1 MTALRERMIEDLQLH
16 GLSNN
21 TQLCYVRSVRFLAEY
36 YRKPPDQI
44 TEEEL
49 REYFL
54 FLIKERR
61 VSPSTFR
68 IALCGIKFFY
78 EHTLQKHWATLELAR
93 PPAEKKLP
101 VVLTIDEVRQ
111 VLGCLR
117 SPRYR
122 VCLSTIYACGLR
134 IQEGTHLRVQDI
146 DGERKMIHVCH
157 GKGGK
162 DRYVPLSQPGLEMLR
177 RYWVTHRHPIWLFPS
192 PFGVGKLLSSATQ
205 PLTAE
210 AVRQAFECAVQECKL
225 QKPATVHTLRHSY
238 ATHLFDAG
246 VPLRIIQAYLGHSS
260 PTTTALYTHLSQ
272 KSDEQAIQAI
282 DQVLENLWQ

>member
-1 MTALRERMIEDLQLH
+1 
-16 GLSNN
+16 
-21 TQLCYVRSVRFLAEY
+21 
-36 YRKPPDQI
+36 
-44 TEEEL
+44 
-49 REYFL
+49 
-54 FLIKERR
+54 
-61 VSPSTFR
+61 
-68 IALCGIKFFY
+68 
-78 EHTLQKHWATLELAR
+78 
-93 PPAEKKLP
+93 
-101 VVLTIDEVRQ
+101 
-111 VLGCLR
+111 
-117 SPRYR
+117 
-122 VCLSTIYACGLR
+122 
-134 IQEGTHLRVQDI
+134 
-146 DGERKMIHVCH
+146 MIHVCH

-272 KSDEQAIQAI
+272 KSNDQAIQTI